1 MSSLREQHTK
11 PPKPTCKT
19 HTHTPNLAD
28 FSVQA
33 IASINKLHANQK
45 RAVTCM

>member
-11 PPKPTCKT
+11 PPKPTCN
-19 HTHTPNLAD
+19 THTPNLAD